1 MVVTAKTPQGGTPPR
16 CIEPDQPK
24 DDGQSAN
31 NARSRKKRKGASGDT
46 CSANNDGKT
55 TTKSRKQSSAEG
67 HIDEDEAAGA
77 KGAPGGHKHLTAP
90 NGRKAS
96 STQGAGTKN
105 NVDGATPSPDG
116 DAEHN
121 DQGAKDAD
129 PNEQGANEESQ
140 ETSRSNERS
149 ANESSLSHD
158 SRMQTPVWKTTV
170 SKIVFFQFGKTQKS
184 NLTIIHHPPLS

>member
-1 MVVTAKTPQGGTPPR
+1 VAVTAKTPRGGTPPWR
-16 CIEPDQPK
+16 IEPNQPK

-31 NARSRKKRKGASGDT
+31 DARSQKKRKGASGVT
-46 CSANNDGKT
+46 CSSNDDNKT
-55 TTKSRKQSSAEG
+55 TTKSRKRSRAKG

-77 KGAPGGHKHLTAP
+77 KGATGGHERSRAP

-105 NVDGATPSPDG
+105 NVNGTTPSPDD

-121 DQGAKDAD
+121 NQGAQDVD
-129 PNEQGANEESQ
+129 PNEQGANEKSQ
-140 ETSRSNERS
+140 ETSRSNKRS

-158 SRMQTPVWKTTV
+158 SSMQMPVHNTTV
-170 SKIVFFQFGKTQKS
+170 SKIVFFQFGKTRKS
-184 NLTIIHHPPLS
+184 NLTIIRHPSLS